1 MHSCDALWTAWFL
14 EACAGSIGCIGCAR
28 ALVVMSFLFP
38 LFACR
43 RYLSADDNNLSGT
56 LCSCFSTLTALNS
69 FYVAGNLFSGTIPTT
84 FSNMANLQCV
94 HDQQK
99 ELAGGYSML
108 RSHALILVE
117 VESTC
122 GQGRVGAIVGV
133 SHTEVV

>member
-1 MHSCDALWTAWFL
+1 V
-14 EACAGSIGCIGCAR
+14 GCIGCAQ
-28 ALVVMSFLFP
+28 AFVVMSCLFP
-38 LFACR
+38 LLACPC

-94 HDQQK
+94 HNQQK
-99 ELAGGYSML
+99 ELAGGCSML
-108 RSHALILVE
+108 RSHALMLVE